1 MSAREL
7 ASGLWTIDGP
17 LRVRGLDLG
26 TRTSAIRLKAGGVL
40 VHSPGPLDDAA
51 RAALEK
57 HGPVRALVAPNA
69 MHHLFLPEN
78 AKAFPEAQVWAARGV
93 AVKRKEI
100 AEIHELGESAPE
112 LWSADLHQLAIGG
125 VPRLTEFAFFHPAS
139 RTLLLTDLCFNV
151 RQSDSW
157 FLRTF
162 MRLNQAWDRFG
173 PSRMMRSM
181 IRDKAALRAS
191 LDRVLEWD
199 FDRVI
204 VTHGEVLESGGRDAL
219 RDAFA
224 GVC

>member
-1 MSAREL
+1 M
-7 ASGLWTIDGP
+7 
-17 LRVRGLDLG
+17 
-26 TRTSAIRLKAGGVL
+26 
-40 VHSPGPLDDAA
+40 
-51 RAALEK
+51 
-57 HGPVRALVAPNA
+57 
-69 MHHLFLPEN
+69 
-78 AKAFPEAQVWAARGV
+78 
-93 AVKRKEI
+93 
-100 AEIHELGESAPE
+100 
-112 LWSADLHQLAIGG
+112 
-125 VPRLTEFAFFHPAS
+125 
-139 RTLLLTDLCFNV
+139 

-157 FLRTF
+157 VTRTF

-173 PSRMMRSM
+173 ASRMMRSM

>member
-1 MSAREL
+1 MAAREL
-7 ASGLWTIDGP
+7 ASGLWTLDGP
-17 LRVRGLDLG
+17 LRVGGLELG
-26 TRTSAIRLKAGGVL
+26 TRTTAIRLSAGGL
-40 VHSPGPLDDAA
+40 WVHSPGPLDDSA

-57 HGPVRALVAPNA
+57 NGPVRALVAPNA

-78 AKAFPEAQVWAARGV
+78 ATAFPEAQVWAAPGV
-93 AVKRKEI
+93 RAKREEI
-100 AEIHELGESAPE
+100 AEIHELGESAPD
-112 LWSADLHQLAIGG
+112 LWSADLQQLAIGG

-151 RQSDSW
+151 RRSDSW
-157 FLRTF
+157 LVRTF
-162 MRLNQAWDRFG
+162 MRLNQAWERFG

-191 LDRVLEWD
+191 LDRVLAWD

-204 VTHGEVLESGGRDAL
+204 VTHGDVLESGGREAL

-224 GVC
+224 PFC